1 MAEEKN
7 KIWAV
12 IAYFFGVIGILAYF
26 IKKDDPYVRF
36 HAMQSLLVSIVFMVI
51 GMVTLGIGYIIY
63 FFLWLFLMWKAWSGE
78 KYMLPVLGQYADQ
91 WSK

>member
-36 HAMQSLLVSIVFMVI
+36 HAMQSLLLSIVFMVI
-51 GMVTLGIGYIIY
+51 GTVTLGIGYIIY

-78 KYMLPVLGQYADQ
+78 KYMLPVLGQYADK

>member
-51 GMVTLGIGYIIY
+51 GTVTLGIGYIIY